1 MIIQSI
7 SIKKTIGGNPLFED
21 LSCQI
26 AAGEKIALVGIN
38 GTGKS
43 TFLQILTGR
52 EGVDSGVISRKK
64 GLKIG
69 TVEQELTVSEA
80 TVNHYL
86 LHTAAEIPDV
96 KLQRGRYEAVIAE
109 PDISVGLC
117 LAGYGKQRHRF
128 GEVG

>member
-1 MIIQSI
+1 M
-7 SIKKTIGGNPLFED
+7 KKTLGGNPLFED

-26 AAGEKIALVGIN
+26 EAGEKIALVGIN

-52 EGVDSGVISRKK
+52 EVVDSGVISRKK

-86 LHTAAEIPDV
+86 LHSAAEIQDL
-96 KLQRGRYEAVIAE
+96 KQQMSRYEA
-109 PDISVGLC
+109 LMT
-117 LAGYGKQRHRF
+117 
-128 GEVG
+128 

>member
-1 MIIQSI
+1 MIIQAI

-26 AAGEKIALVGIN
+26 EAGEKIALVGIN

-69 TVEQELTVSEA
+69 TVEQELTVSEKRPS
-80 TVNHYL
+80 TTTCSIL
-86 LHTAAEIPDV
+86 PL
-96 KLQRGRYEAVIAE
+96 RYRT
-109 PDISVGLC
+109 SNS
-117 LAGYGKQRHRF
+117 K
-128 GEVG
+128 

>member
-1 MIIQSI
+1 MIIQAI

-26 AAGEKIALVGIN
+26 EAGEKIALVGIN

-64 GLKIG
+64 GLRSGRSNK
-69 TVEQELTVSEA
+69 
-80 TVNHYL
+80 N
-86 LHTAAEIPDV
+86 
-96 KLQRGRYEAVIAE
+96 LQFPKRPSTTTCSILPLRYRT
-109 PDISVGLC
+109 SNS
-117 LAGYGKQRHRF
+117 K
-128 GEVG
+128 